1 MGKYRDW
8 LENEYQRGDA
18 RIYQQKQE
26 ENYKRLVEIV
36 ENDIKERQAQVQQDL
51 LNMREELLNIKK
63 EKTIPTEEETEIV
76 LGLPDGT
83 TYKVN
88 KRDYEW
94 YKMHTPTGYIFCKD
108 GKIVNANSCLVI
120 K

>member
-1 MGKYRDW
+1 
-8 LENEYQRGDA
+8 
-18 RIYQQKQE
+18 
-26 ENYKRLVEIV
+26 
-36 ENDIKERQAQVQQDL
+36 
-51 LNMREELLNIKK
+51 MREELLNIKK
-63 EKTIPTEEETEIV
+63 EETVPTEEETEIV

-94 YKMHTPTGYIFCKD
+94 YKMHTPNGYSFYKD
-108 GKIVNANSCLVI
+108 GKVVNANSCLVI